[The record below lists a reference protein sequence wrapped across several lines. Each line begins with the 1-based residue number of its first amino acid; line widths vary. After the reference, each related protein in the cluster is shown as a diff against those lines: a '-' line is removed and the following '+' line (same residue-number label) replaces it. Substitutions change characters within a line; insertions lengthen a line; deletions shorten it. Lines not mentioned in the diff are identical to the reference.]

1 MALTISTAPVPSIW
15 AVRLTATGY
24 TGTVSWYRDTA
35 NSSDVY
41 VGDGSTVLDRT
52 VPLDEPVT
60 YYATDDLTLQTAA
73 PLTLPSGGLP
83 VLSSTMNSTAY
94 AVTVV
99 SYRPY
104 RGQGVS
110 VWHPVI
116 GRSDPLVSIFPA
128 LYPAGDLVL
137 RVPDNDTRT
146 NLILLL
152 QPGDPLLLRSTCHDR
167 LDTMTILMTSW
178 EDPYVSAEAQGG
190 PSYLRITYQ
199 RVTDVAPAWEPP
211 PDRTYQTVL
220 TDHATY
226 QAVLTDYPTYQG
238 LLDGVPI

>member
-1 MALTISTAPVPSIW
+1 MPLTITTTPVPSMW
-15 AVRLTATGY
+15 AVRLNATGN

-35 NSSDVY
+35 TTSDLY
-41 VGDGSTVLDRT
+41 LGDGPTVLDRT

-60 YYATDDLTLQTAA
+60 YYATDDLTLATA
-73 PLTLPSGGLP
+73 PLFTLPSGGLP

-104 RGQGVS
+104 QGQGAS

-128 LYPAGDLVL
+128 LYPSGELVL

-146 NLILLL
+146 NLILML

-178 EDPYVSAEAQGG
+178 EDPYVSDQAQGG
-190 PSYLRITYQ
+190 PAYLRIRYQ
-199 RVTDVAPAWEPP
+199 RVTDVAPAWQPP

-220 TDHATY
+220 TQHATY
-226 QAVLTDYPTYQG
+226 QAVLDAYPSYQA
-238 LLDGVPI
+238 LLDGVPG

>member
-1 MALTISTAPVPSIW
+1 MALTITTTPVPSMW
-15 AVRLTATGY
+15 AVRLTATGN

-35 NSSDVY
+35 TTSDIY
-41 VGDGSTVLDRT
+41 LGDGLSLLDRT

-60 YYATDDLTLQTAA
+60 YYATDDLTLKTAA
-73 PLTLPSGGLP
+73 PLTMASGGLP

-104 RGQGVS
+104 QGQGVS

-128 LYPAGDLVL
+128 LYPAGDLVI
-137 RVPDNDTRT
+137 RCQHNTERT
-146 NLILLL
+146 NLILML

-167 LDTMTILMTSW
+167 LDTLTFLMTSW
-178 EDPYVSAEAQGG
+178 EDPYVSSDAQGG
-190 PSYLRITYQ
+190 PSYLRIHYQ
-199 RVTDVAPAWEPP
+199 RVTDVAPAWQPP
-211 PDRTYQTVL
+211 PDRTYQSVL
-220 TDHATY
+220 TAHATY
-226 QAVLTDYPTYQG
+226 QAVLDAYPTYQA
-238 LLDGVPI
+238 LLDGAPA